1 MHRAGMIKN
10 ISEINTLHQG
20 GLWVVTAIN
29 RSERSRIHKAVR
41 KLLFYLLGNEFLY
54 PTQLTHITLLTNN
67 FPWTGCVVKRIYKIF
82 ETYPLEKEVHLLFSL
97 RLTALINHYS
107 VVVQLTS
114 SENMFK
120 INNWNLYY

>member
-1 MHRAGMIKN
+1 MR
-10 ISEINTLHQG
+10 
-20 GLWVVTAIN
+20 
-29 RSERSRIHKAVR
+29 
-41 KLLFYLLGNEFLY
+41 
-54 PTQLTHITLLTNN
+54 
-67 FPWTGCVVKRIYKIF
+67 VVKRIYKIF